1 VVCFVRKITQRRVK
15 GPADFIAEHVPYITL
30 WNARAICCHFY
41 LLGAQHRSGPW
52 VEYLRWLQQ
61 QSPLFLRSAYNEE
74 DIAELPNSNDDNE
87 IVDEY
92 DQLTR

>member
-1 VVCFVRKITQRRVK
+1 ML
-15 GPADFIAEHVPYITL
+15 PD
-30 WNARAICCHFY
+30 

-74 DIAELPNSNDDNE
+74 DIAELPNSDDNNE